1 MQPTTTGQTFR
12 AALAITVALTP
23 WLTGMATPVAA
34 DGNEAPDAPE
44 AARTVTVGH
53 SHACAVPD
61 DGGLRCWGYGAH
73 GRLGLGDTAN
83 HGDTPGSMGDA
94 LPAVSLPAGRT
105 AVAISAGLAHTCAV
119 LDDGRLTCW
128 GRNAVGTLGQGDAL
142 DRGDQPDET
151 GDGLPIVDL
160 GAGVTATAVTAG
172 EGFTCALLT
181 GGDVKCWGF
190 NAGSQPG
197 VLGLGT
203 NEVAIGDDPD
213 EMGDALPTVSLGT
226 GRTATALAAGTAHVC
241 ALLDDGSVKCWGAGS
256 NGALGS
262 GTTNDRGNQPGQMGD
277 AMLPVPLGTGRTATA
292 LAAGQGFTC
301 ALLDD
306 GTVKCWGNGGHGR
319 LGQGDTQH
327 RGDGPNELGDALPP
341 LDLGEGHTAV
351 AITAG
356 RIHACALLDDATVK
370 CWGGNEQG
378 QLGLGDN
385 GNRGDQSDEMGSSL
399 PSVDLGTGREAIAV
413 TAGRHANCAVLDDAS
428 LRCWG
433 ENASGQL
440 GLGDVEGRGDQSGEM
455 GDALPPVALVPT
467 YSLSAA
473 LAVDGALVFTG
484 GSIDHHLTIS
494 NTGNSTLTDLS
505 VSDTAGVCHGP
516 APDLPPGHALTVDCT
531 RGAVAADVGTISNTA
546 FVDTAETGLV
556 ASNQTQLV
564 VAPDRRPDL
573 TVKKRRGTPVGDGL
587 YGADPTDPDQTVT
600 VGRLRGGRVTFVAR
614 IRNDG
619 DTSARYRFR
628 RLGTDAGLTVR
639 YFVGGTDVTT
649 AVVNRTFLSRRVPPG
664 ATTSLRVEV
673 TVGAT
678 ASRQQ
683 PHHVVLRGLSAAPH
697 RQSDT
702 VRATVLVF

>member
-277 AMLPVPLGTGRTATA
+277 A
-292 LAAGQGFTC
+292 
-301 ALLDD
+301 
-306 GTVKCWGNGGHGR
+306 
-319 LGQGDTQH
+319 
-327 RGDGPNELGDALPP
+327 
-341 LDLGEGHTAV
+341 
-351 AITAG
+351 
-356 RIHACALLDDATVK
+356 
-370 CWGGNEQG
+370 
-378 QLGLGDN
+378 
-385 GNRGDQSDEMGSSL
+385 
-399 PSVDLGTGREAIAV
+399 
-413 TAGRHANCAVLDDAS
+413 
-428 LRCWG
+428 
-433 ENASGQL
+433 
-440 GLGDVEGRGDQSGEM
+440 
-455 GDALPPVALVPT
+455 LPPVALVPT

-473 LAVDGALVFTG
+473 LAVDGPLVFTG
-484 GSIDHHLTIS
+484 GSIDHHLTIT

-505 VSDTAGVCHGP
+505 VSDTAGVCNGP
-516 APDLPPGHALTVDCT
+516 APDLPPGDTLTVDCT

-573 TVKKRRGTPVGDGL
+573 TVEKRRGTPAGDGL

-600 VGRLRGGRVTFVAR
+600 VGRLRGGRVTVVAR